1 MPAGIDG
8 VGAAPGM
15 PGCGGAPLASGAALG
30 IGGGAGGGTGGG
42 VGSRVCG
49 GGAVICINARVI

>member
-1 MPAGIDG
+1 
-8 VGAAPGM
+8 M
-15 PGCGGAPLASGAALG
+15 PGCGGTPLASGAALG
-30 IGGGAGGGTGGG
+30 IGGGAGGGTGGA